1 MGWRRSEQAPR
12 EADVLTIHAPLTAA
26 NRGLLDRQQLAWL
39 RPTALLVN
47 TARGALVDTDVL
59 VEALRAGRLA
69 AALDVLPEEPPSIV
83 TLAALG
89 V

>member
-1 MGWRRSEQAPR
+1 M
-12 EADVLTIHAPLTAA
+12 LTIHAPLTAA

-69 AALDVLPEEPPSIV
+69 AALDVLPEGPPSIV